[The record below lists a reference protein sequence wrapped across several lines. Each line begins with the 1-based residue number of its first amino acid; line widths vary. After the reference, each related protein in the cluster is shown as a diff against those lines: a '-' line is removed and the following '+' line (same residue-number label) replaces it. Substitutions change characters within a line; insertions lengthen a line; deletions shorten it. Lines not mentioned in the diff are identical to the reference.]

1 MAPPVRDPEAPQ
13 VPFFFVAVEL
23 PSGIDCI
30 LSGKAATRSL
40 RVAISSFV
48 SPFTCSKESV
58 NYYFETFFI
67 MSNCLNVCTPSD

>member
-23 PSGIDCI
+23 PSGII
-30 LSGKAATRSL
+30 LSGKAATRSV

-67 MSNCLNVCTPSD
+67 MSDCLNVCTPSD

>member
-1 MAPPVRDPEAPQ
+1 MAPPVRDPEAPPQ

-40 RVAISSFV
+40 RVAISSLV
-48 SPFTCSKESV
+48 SPFTCSKESS
-58 NYYFETFFI
+58 EI
-67 MSNCLNVCTPSD
+67 LA